1 MDAGVNYS
9 EAFYSTI
16 VNDIDALKKNVEDYP
31 YSAFTNYLL
40 LVHCRNTSNPEFEKL
55 AKKTALYFNNK
66 HWLQFQLSAIDA
78 GLNCDRP
85 ENRENFRTQAVENNF
100 DKTHF
105 AIATEEQLSAQND
118 HEQNKNIEEV
128 FIPETQTLG
137 FHIEAFSETSPQP
150 GYANDYGNI
159 AEEEPFIPDTQTL
172 GLHVESEPYDKKEMW
187 EKDNGEPENNMDHEE
202 NFIPDTGTI
211 GSDFHENINDT
222 ANEKLEM
229 REESADGTSIPAI
242 EKSIFPDD
250 EPVAFEPLHTIDYFA
265 SQGIKIPEEALTT
278 DKLSNQMKSFTEWL
292 RSMKKLHPEK
302 LAEQNSLAET
312 IIQSAAESSNIDT
325 EVLTEAMAEV
335 LIKQDKKEK
344 AIEMYHKLSLINPS
358 KSAYFAAK
366 IESIK
371 ST

>member
-1 MDAGVNYS
+1 MNAGVNYS
-9 EAFYSTI
+9 EAFYSNI
-16 VNDIDALKKNVEDYP
+16 VNDMDALKKNVEDHP
-31 YSAFTNYLL
+31 YSAFTTYLL
-40 LVHCRNTSNPEFEKL
+40 LVHYRNTSNPAFEKL
-55 AKKTALYFNNK
+55 VKKTALYFNNK
-66 HWLQFQLSAIDA
+66 HWLQFQLSTIDA
-78 GLNCDRP
+78 ELNKG
-85 ENRENFRTQAVENNF
+85 ESGNEENFNTPSVENNF

-105 AIATEEQLSAQND
+105 AIATEEQLSIQNG
-118 HEQNKNIEEV
+118 HEQNKNQEEL
-128 FIPETQTLG
+128 FTPETQTLS
-137 FHIEAFSETSPQP
+137 FHVETFSETGSQP
-150 GYANDYGNI
+150 GYVNDGNI

-172 GLHVESEPYDKKEMW
+172 GLHVESEAYDKKEMW
-187 EKDNGEPENNMDHEE
+187 EKDNGEPENNMDHAE
-202 NFIPDTGTI
+202 NFIPDTITI
-211 GSDFHENINDT
+211 GSDFYENINDT
-222 ANEKLEM
+222 ANEKLDM
-229 REESADGTSIPAI
+229 KDESADGTSMPAI
-242 EKSIFPDD
+242 EKDIFPDD

-265 SQGIKIPEEALTT
+265 SQGIKIPDEALTT

-292 RSMKKLHPEK
+292 KSMKKLHPEK